1 MTLRLYIDDDSG
13 ARALADRAQKSSIT
27 LVRSD
32 EAGLRG
38 ASDNVHMAF
47 AAENGLVLVTANAR
61 DFVPLHW
68 QWMAQGRHHSG
79 LIIAT
84 QGLSVGERIRRL
96 LEFCTA
102 ADPDDL
108 VDTVFYL
115 TQWS

>member
-1 MTLRLYIDDDSG
+1 MSLRLYVDDDSG
-13 ARALADRAQKSSIT
+13 ARALAGQAQKSSIT

-38 ASDNVHMAF
+38 ASDDVHFAF
-47 AAENGLVLVTANAR
+47 AAENGLALVTANAR

-68 QWMAQGRHHSG
+68 QWMEMNRHHSG
-79 LIIAT
+79 LTIAT
-84 QGLSVGERIRRL
+84 QGLSLGERIRRL
-96 LEFCTA
+96 VEFCTA
-102 ADPDDL
+102 AEPEDL